1 MEKKAVILNNI
12 GSIEYKEL
20 KDEYIYKPTLQE
32 EIDHGTKVYALQNGE
47 VGDDQIEVEA
57 VLGSICTHE
66 VSLYKGDLTHP
77 RYPMVPGHEAVH
89 RVVKVG
95 KNVTHLKP
103 GDYAACCWYMGQW
116 SRKLIGPAEYAFKL
130 PDNID
135 DPANWVI
142 EPAASIVNAASYMN
156 ILPGDRVL
164 LVGAGFM
171 GLLMIQLIKGY
182 PMSEF
187 VICDVKESSRELA
200 KRVCGNG
207 KVIHPDEV
215 EGEFEKVIECSGSQS
230 GLDLAVK
237 ANGMAGE
244 IYLFGWHRHQR
255 TIDFKTQHLKGTRL
269 IHTSPA
275 IDSEKEYSRYWPRTI
290 KLFEA
295 GVFDLKPLISHKY
308 MACDIA
314 RAMEDSVKREEG
326 FVKSVFYL
334 EDWKKEK

>member
-1 MEKKAVILNNI
+1 MAKKAIILNEI
-12 GSIEYKEL
+12 GSIEYKEI
-20 KDEYIYKPTLQE
+20 KDEYIYKRTLQE
-32 EIDHGTKVYALQNGE
+32 EDEHGTKVYALQNGE
-47 VGDDQIEVEA
+47 VGDDEIEVEA

-116 SRKLIGPAEYAFKL
+116 SRKLIGPAQFAFKL
-130 PDNID
+130 PDDIG

-142 EPAASIVNAASYMN
+142 EPAASIVNAVSYMD
-156 ILPGDRVL
+156 IKPGDRVL
-164 LVGAGFM
+164 LIGAGFM
-171 GLLMIQLIKGY
+171 GLLMIQMIHGY

-187 VICDVKESSRELA
+187 VVCDLKESSREKA
-200 KRVCGNG
+200 KECGA
-207 KVIHPDEV
+207 KIAIHPDQV
-215 EGEFEKVIECSGSQS
+215 EGIFDKVIEATGSQA
-230 GLDLAVK
+230 GLDMAVK
-237 ANGMAGE
+237 LCGMAGD
-244 IYLFGWHRHQR
+244 IYLYGWHRQTR
-255 TIDFKTQHLKGTRL
+255 TIDLKSEHTKGHRL

-295 GVFDLKPLISHKY
+295 GIFDMKPLVSHKY
-308 MACDIA
+308 KAEDIKV
-314 RAMEDSVKREEG
+314 AMEDSVKREEG
-326 FVKSVFYL
+326 FIKSVFYF
-334 EDWKKEK
+334 EDYKAYKK